1 MPPRHLLVL
10 DLDETLLYASEV
22 ELNRASDFR
31 ACGYYV
37 YRRPHLA
44 EFIAYALARFEV
56 GVWTSSGRRY
66 ADAIVAELFPAE
78 SLSFVWARERCSITR
93 DWTTGGYHNRK
104 PLKKLK
110 RRGYRLEQV
119 IAVDDTPSKHAYNY
133 GNLVRVD
140 EYLGQNENDDELLWL
155 MRYLDRLA
163 AEPNVRRI
171 EKRRWRE
178 RLQQEALGE
187 DDRDPEPHR
196 DGQVAIAAHAAPTE
210 SE

>member
-22 ELNRASDFR
+22 ELDRAADFR
-31 ACGYYV
+31 ACGYHV
-37 YRRPHLA
+37 YRRPYLA

-78 SLSFVWARERCSITR
+78 SLSFVWASERCSITR
-93 DWTTGGYHNRK
+93 DWTTGGYLNRK

-110 RRGYRLEQV
+110 RRGYRLERV

-155 MRYLDRLA
+155 MPYLDRLA
-163 AEPNVRRI
+163 TAPNVRRI
-171 EKRRWRE
+171 EKRCWRE
-178 RLQQEALGE
+178 RLQAEALGSH
-187 DDRDPEPHR
+187 DLDLHLHR
-196 DGQVAIAAHAAPTE
+196 DGRVAIAAHAAPTE
-210 SE
+210 SD

>member
-10 DLDETLLYASEV
+10 DLDETLIHASEV
-22 ELNRASDFR
+22 ELDRAADFR
-31 ACGYYV
+31 ACGYHV

-44 EFIAYALARFEV
+44 EFIDYALGRFEV

-66 ADAIVAELFPAE
+66 ADAIVAELFPAQ
-78 SLSFVWARERCSITR
+78 SLHFVWASERCSITR
-93 DWTTGGYHNRK
+93 DWTTGEYLNRK

-133 GNLVRVD
+133 GNLVCVE
-140 EYLGQNENDDELLWL
+140 EYLGANAGDDELLWL
-155 MRYLDRLA
+155 MRYLDRLSG
-163 AEPNVRRI
+163 EPNVRRI

-178 RLQQEALGE
+178 RLQREMPG
-187 DDRDPEPHR
+187 DGDPDPQPHR
-196 DGQVAIAAHAAPTE
+196 DDGVAIAALTG
-210 SE
+210 SG